1 MSAKSE
7 SVVRFIAN
15 LLPLY
20 DGEGHDGLWCARS
33 LTDGTLIFP
42 VDESDWDEER
52 GTVKVW
58 WQGDAKREQL
68 TEGTFLI
75 TLALDR
81 YVRLHG
87 AGFSEEAIAGELWFM
102 ARHFNF
108 KTGCRLY
115 LPQLPE
121 PPSRLVKTGR
131 AALRMGEGLLVNVLG
146 KLSGLG

>member
-1 MSAKSE
+1 MA
-7 SVVRFIAN
+7 VVRFIAG
-15 LLPLY
+15 LMPLY
-20 DGEGHDGLWCARS
+20 DDEGHDGAWCARS

-68 TEGTFLI
+68 AQGTHLAS
-75 TLALDR
+75 LALER

-87 AGFSEEAIAGELWFM
+87 VGYSEEAIAWELWYM
-102 ARHFNF
+102 ARHFHF
-108 KTGCRLY
+108 KTGCYVY

-121 PPSRLVKTGR
+121 PPTRLQKAGR
-131 AALRMGEGLLVNVLG
+131 KALQMGQGLLVNLLS
-146 KLSGLG
+146 KLSGTG